1 MSTSHN
7 CSSKGSLS
15 KGCLAIFLLNGNRS
29 DRSELQE
36 EATLW
41 RELRIHKS
49 GQMFDWRQVWRHHF
63 PGTLKLQ
70 SKVLDDDVF
79 IPRSIQSAHI
89 SGLSLRLLSQICP
102 RKRDNVVCQILL
114 GSYLECHSHVRID
127 VGNVVPCQ
135 LSSFV
140 HLKIQFHLP
149 KMMKWRLFW
158 YNVFLV
164 KI

>member
-89 SGLSLRLLSQICP
+89 SGLSLRLPFQICP
-102 RKRDNVVCQILL
+102 RKRDNVVCQILFGFL
-114 GSYLECHSHVRID
+114 PWVPFSCQDRCRQCRPLSALQFCPSKNSISSSQID
-127 VGNVVPCQ
+127 EMALILVQC
-135 LSSFV
+135 LSC
-140 HLKIQFHLP
+140 
-149 KMMKWRLFW
+149 
-158 YNVFLV
+158 
-164 KI
+164 